1 MLRRE
6 SPAPIL
12 TYFWRILMSRLHTIQ
27 VNDATGET
35 AQLFG
40 AVTHAVGKVPNAY
53 RAIGSNAPAV
63 LGQALQIGAVLKQGE
78 LSARE
83 LEAINLSV
91 SEASAC
97 DYCLAAH
104 SLTGKMAGLSAE
116 QIREVRQGSFSAD
129 AKIDALVKFA
139 VRLVKTSGTL
149 PADAVESV
157 KQAGYSD
164 RQITEAVLAISAI
177 LFTNMFNR
185 VNDTVLDF
193 PKAA

>member
-1 MLRRE
+1 MN
-6 SPAPIL
+6 
-12 TYFWRILMSRLHTIQ
+12 RLHTIE
-27 VNDATGET
+27 VSEATGET

-40 AVTHAVGKVPNAY
+40 TIKKAIGTVPNAY
-53 RAIGSNAPAV
+53 RTLGSNAPAV
-63 LGQALQIGAVLKQGE
+63 LGHVLQTGAVLKQGE

-83 LEAINLSV
+83 QEAINLSV

-116 QIREVRQGSFSAD
+116 QIQEARKGSFSSD

-149 PADAVESV
+149 PVDAVESV
-157 KQAGYSD
+157 KQAGYND
-164 RQITEAVLAISAI
+164 RQIVEAILAVSAI
-177 LFTNMFNR
+177 LFTNMLNR

>member
-1 MLRRE
+1 MN
-6 SPAPIL
+6 
-12 TYFWRILMSRLHTIQ
+12 RLHTIDI
-27 VNDATGET
+27 NEATGET

-40 AVTHAVGKVPNAY
+40 AIKQAVGKVPNAY
-53 RAIGSNAPAV
+53 RTIGSNAPAV
-63 LGQALQIGAVLKQGE
+63 LGHVLQTGTVLKQGE

-116 QIREVRQGSFSAD
+116 QIREARQGGSSTD

-149 PADAVESV
+149 PADAVASV
-157 KQAGYSD
+157 QQAGYSD
-164 RQITEAVLAISAI
+164 RQIVEAILAVSAI
-177 LFTNMFNR
+177 LFTNMLNR